1 MIINNIVWILNK
13 HMIELCC
20 KESAQN
26 FYKLLCL
33 QRNIVGNSD
42 WWLAKQEMITASN
55 IVSC

>member
-1 MIINNIVWILNK
+1 MITNNIVWILNK

-20 KESAQN
+20 KEIAKNS
-26 FYKLLCL
+26 YKLHWL